1 MQSYHAA
8 SVGPV
13 DLAADVTLVA
23 NMLSSDSTTRA
34 RAWAAFVARY
44 DAMIRSCI
52 RRTTRRFRQTH
63 EDDDVYAQFLLALTQ
78 NDMHRIRAYDPTR
91 GVRFG
96 SWIGLL
102 ATHSASDHLRK
113 NARLARHCVELEL
126 VAEEPVA
133 PGLQPDD
140 ALIADEKRAA
150 LQRALK
156 HLTPRDQDFMALFYR
171 DALSP
176 DEVAAEMRISV
187 KTVYTKKHKI
197 LHRLERTLVTA

>member
-1 MQSYHAA
+1 MQAYLPS
-8 SVGPV
+8 SVGTV
-13 DLAADVTLVA
+13 DLAADVALVT
-23 NMLSSDSTTRA
+23 NMLSADSPTRA
-34 RAWAAFVARY
+34 RAWATFVARY

-102 ATHSASDHLRK
+102 ATHTASDHLRK
-113 NARLARHCVELEL
+113 SARLARQCVELES
-126 VAEEPVA
+126 VAHEPVA
-133 PGLQPDD
+133 PGPQPDD
-140 ALIADEKRAA
+140 AIIAEEKQAA

-197 LHRLERTLVTA
+197 MHRLERTLVSA